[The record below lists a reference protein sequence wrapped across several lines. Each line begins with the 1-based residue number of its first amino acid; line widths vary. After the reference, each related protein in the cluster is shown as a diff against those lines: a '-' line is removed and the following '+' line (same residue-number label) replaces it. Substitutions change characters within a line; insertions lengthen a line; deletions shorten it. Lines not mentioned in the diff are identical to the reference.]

1 MFTVARLLDSLAQL
15 CGGGWSGEQLAAPRH
30 FVQQAS
36 TLWTVLRAAFPSQ
49 ENLDFSLKQ
58 RRSVRWA
65 DKRNPF
71 RRTDK
76 QPREGAS
83 TCPLQR

>member
-1 MFTVARLLDSLAQL
+1 MFTVACLLVSLAQL
-15 CGGGWSGEQLAAPRH
+15 CRGGVGGGSWEHLAAPRH

-71 RRTDK
+71 
-76 QPREGAS
+76 Q
-83 TCPLQR
+83 